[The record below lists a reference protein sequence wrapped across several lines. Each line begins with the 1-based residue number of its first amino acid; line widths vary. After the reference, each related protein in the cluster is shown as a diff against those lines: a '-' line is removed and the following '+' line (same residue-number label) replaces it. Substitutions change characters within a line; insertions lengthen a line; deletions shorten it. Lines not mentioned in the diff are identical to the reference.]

1 MIINYSASLSSS
13 DDSKAIMTTNKV
25 GRNDLCPCGSGK
37 KYKHCCEKTGAI
49 QTPKQTA
56 PAGLSPQHAMQTAM
70 AQHQSGNLSQ
80 AEALYKQVLQAA
92 PNQPDALHLLGLIAK
107 QKGDLKTA
115 NQLMRKALSFN
126 PNYVEA
132 YVNLGATLQE
142 QNNLTEASDCYRKAL
157 ALRPNYAEVHSNLG
171 VVLKAQ
177 DNLHESAECFVHALE
192 LNPNSVET
200 FANLDALL
208 KEMSEPA
215 EALVYYRKA
224 LAISPSNI
232 AAQQG
237 AYLALIRTVPEWHVP
252 MMNEQNRNQAYF
264 DALKAVI
271 KPDSNVFEIGTGSGL
286 LAMMAAKLGAKQVTT
301 CEAVPLIAETARQ
314 IIQDNKFEKTIN
326 VIAKK
331 STEIEVGKDLS
342 APVDILVSEI
352 FSSELLGEHVLP
364 SLEDAKR
371 RLLKPQGQV
380 IPAAGSIMIA
390 LFTGDDIRRNLI
402 VEDAFGFNL
411 QGFNKI
417 VSKKRMIARND
428 LNIGL
433 LSDGIEAFD
442 FDFENDNYFPAQS
455 KSLQIPVKKAGL
467 CYGLVQWMK
476 LDMTSDKKV
485 MFENHPSQ
493 TSKVSNWQQCAYL
506 FDSPIDVKAG
516 QVVVVNAAH
525 NRAVPWFY
533 LEEVTAK

>member
-1 MIINYSASLSSS
+1 MVTKI
-13 DDSKAIMTTNKV
+13 
-25 GRNDLCPCGSGK
+25 GRNDSCPCGSGK
-37 KYKHCCEKTGAI
+37 KYKQCCEQTGAKM
-49 QTPKQTA
+49 QVA
-56 PAGLSPQHAMQTAM
+56 PTGFNAQQALQTAM
-70 AQHQSGNLSQ
+70 AQHQAGNLAQ
-80 AEALYKQVLQAA
+80 AEILYKQVLQTNA
-92 PNQPDALHLLGLIAK
+92 NQPDALHLLGLIAK

-115 NQLMRKALSFN
+115 VTLIRKALNFN

-142 QNNLTEASDCYRKAL
+142 QDNLSEAADCYRKAL

-177 DNLHESAECFVHALE
+177 DNLPDAAESFVRALA
-192 LNPNSVET
+192 LNPNSAET

-208 KEMSEPA
+208 KEMAAPD
-215 EALVYYRKA
+215 EALIYYRKV
-224 LAISPSNI
+224 LEISPTNI

-237 AYLALIRTVPEWHVP
+237 AYMALSRTVPEWHVP
-252 MMNEQNRNQAYF
+252 MMNEKNRNQAYF

-271 KPDSNVFEIGTGSGL
+271 TPDSKVFEIGTGSGL

-301 CEAVPLIAETARQ
+301 CESVPLIAETAQQ
-314 IIQDNKFEKTIN
+314 IIQDNKFENTIQ

-331 STEIEVGKDLS
+331 SVDIEIGKDLP
-342 APVDILVSEI
+342 AQADILVSEI

-364 SLEDAKR
+364 SLEDAKK
-371 RLLKPQGQV
+371 RLLKPQGKV
-380 IPAAGSIMIA
+380 IPAAGSIMIG
-390 LFTGDDIRRNLI
+390 LFTGDDIYRNLQ

-417 VSKKRMIARND
+417 VSSKRMIARND

-433 LSDGIEAFD
+433 LSDGLAAFS
-442 FDFENDNYFPAQS
+442 FDFEGENYFPAQS
-455 KSLQIPVKKAGL
+455 KSLHILVKTAGR
-467 CYGLVQWMK
+467 CYGLVQWIK
-476 LDMTSDKKV
+476 LDMNGDQKV
-485 MFENHPSQ
+485 LFENHPSQ

-506 FDSPIDVKAG
+506 FDAPIEVKVG

-533 LEEVTAK
+533 LKEVLAKQLIK

>member
-1 MIINYSASLSSS
+1 
-13 DDSKAIMTTNKV
+13 MTSQKV
-25 GRNDLCPCGSGK
+25 GRNEPCPCGSGK
-37 KYKHCCEKTGAI
+37 KYKQCCEQTGA
-49 QTPKQTA
+49 A
-56 PAGLSPQHAMQTAM
+56 PAQNLATGFSPQQALQTAM
-70 AQHQSGNLSQ
+70 AQHQAGNLGQ
-80 AEALYKQVLQAA
+80 AETLYKQVLQTA
-92 PNQPDALHLLGLIAK
+92 PNQPDALHLLGLVAK

-115 NQLMRKALSFN
+115 VQLMRKALNFN

-142 QNNLTEASDCYRKAL
+142 QDNLSEAADCYRKAL

-177 DNLHESAECFVHALE
+177 NNLNESAQSFIRALA
-192 LNPNSVET
+192 LNSNSAET

-208 KEMSEPA
+208 KEMAAPD
-215 EALVYYRKA
+215 EALIYYRKV
-224 LAISPSNI
+224 LEISPTNI

-237 AYLALIRTVPEWHVP
+237 AYLALSRTVPEWHVP

-271 KPDSNVFEIGTGSGL
+271 KPDSTVFEIGTGSGL

-301 CEAVPLIAETARQ
+301 CESVPLIAETASQ
-314 IIQDNKFEKTIN
+314 IIKDNHFEKTIQ

-331 STEIEVGKDLS
+331 STEIEVGADMN
-342 APVDILVSEI
+342 AQADILVSEI

-371 RLLKPQGQV
+371 RLLKPQGKV
-380 IPAAGSIMIA
+380 IPAAGSMMIA

-402 VEDAFGFNL
+402 VEDSFGFNL

-428 LNIGL
+428 LNIEL
-433 LSDGIEAFD
+433 LSDGVEAFS
-442 FDFENDNYFPAQS
+442 FDFEGENDFPAQT
-455 KSLQIPVKKAGL
+455 KTIEIMAKTAGR

-476 LDMTSDKKV
+476 LDMNGDKKV

-506 FDSPIDVKAG
+506 FDAPIDVKAG
-516 QVVVVNAAH
+516 QIVTINAAH

-533 LEEVTAK
+533 L

>member
-1 MIINYSASLSSS
+1 MT
-13 DDSKAIMTTNKV
+13 SKI
-25 GRNDLCPCGSGK
+25 GRNDPCPCGSGK
-37 KYKHCCEKTGAI
+37 KYKQCCEATGGAA
-49 QTPKQTA
+49 QPTA
-56 PAGLSPQHAMQTAM
+56 LANSQANFNPQHALQTAM
-70 AQHQSGNLSQ
+70 AQHQAGNLQQ
-80 AEALYKQVLQAA
+80 AETLYKQVLQTA

-115 NQLMRKALSFN
+115 VQLMRKALNFN

-132 YVNLGATLQE
+132 YVNLGTTLQA
-142 QNNLTEASDCYRKAL
+142 QDNLSEAADCYRKAL

-177 DNLHESAECFVHALE
+177 EDLHESAASFVRALA
-192 LNPNSVET
+192 LNPSSVET

-208 KEMSEPA
+208 KEMAAPD
-215 EALVYYRKA
+215 EALIYYRKV
-224 LAISPSNI
+224 LEISPTNI

-237 AYLALIRTVPEWHVP
+237 AYLALSRTVPEWHVP

-271 KPDSNVFEIGTGSGL
+271 KPDSKVFEIGTGSGL

-301 CEAVPLIAETARQ
+301 CESVPLIAETARQ
-314 IIQDNKFEKTIN
+314 IIKDNQFEKTIS
-326 VIAKK
+326 VITKK
-331 STEIEVGKDLS
+331 STALEVGVDLTEK
-342 APVDILVSEI
+342 ADILVSEI

-371 RLLKPQGQV
+371 RLLKPQGKV
-380 IPAAGSIMIA
+380 IPAAGSIMVA
-390 LFTGDDIRRNLI
+390 LFTGDDIKRNLL

-417 VSKKRMIARND
+417 VSQKRMIARND
-428 LNIGL
+428 LDIEL
-433 LSDGIEAFD
+433 LSDGLAAFS
-442 FDFENDNYFPAQS
+442 FDFEGESHFPDQT
-455 KSLQIPVKKAGL
+455 KKVEIKVKTAGI
-467 CYGLVQWMK
+467 CYGLVQWMQ
-476 LDMTSDKKV
+476 LDMNGDQKV
-485 MFENHPSQ
+485 LFENHPSQ

-506 FDSPIDVKAG
+506 FDTPIEVKVG
-516 QVVVVNAAH
+516 QIVTINAAH

-533 LEEVTAK
+533 LAK

>member
-1 MIINYSASLSSS
+1 
-13 DDSKAIMTTNKV
+13 MTSQKI
-25 GRNDLCPCGSGK
+25 GRNDPCPCGSGK
-37 KYKHCCEKTGAI
+37 KYKQCCEQTGAKI
-49 QTPKQTA
+49 QAA
-56 PAGLSPQHAMQTAM
+56 PTGFNAQQVLQSAM
-70 AQHQSGNLSQ
+70 AQHQAGNLQQ
-80 AEALYKQVLQAA
+80 AETLYKQVLQTA

-115 NQLMRKALSFN
+115 VTLMRKALNFN

-142 QNNLTEASDCYRKAL
+142 QDNLAEAADCYRKAL

-177 DNLHESAECFVHALE
+177 ENLPDAAESFIRALE
-192 LNPNSVET
+192 LNPNSAET

-208 KEMSEPA
+208 KEMAAPD
-215 EALVYYRKA
+215 EALVYYRKV
-224 LAISPSNI
+224 LAISPTNI
-232 AAQQG
+232 AANQG
-237 AYLALIRTVPEWHVP
+237 AYLALSRTVPEWHVP
-252 MMNEQNRNQAYF
+252 MMNEHTRNQAYF

-271 KPDSNVFEIGTGSGL
+271 KPDSSVFEIGTGSGL

-301 CEAVPLIAETARQ
+301 CESVPLIAETAQQ
-314 IIQDNKFEKTIN
+314 IIKDNKFEKTIQ

-331 STEIEVGKDLS
+331 STDIEMGKDIS
-342 APVDILVSEI
+342 AQADILVSEI
-352 FSSELLGEHVLP
+352 FSSELLGEYVLP

-371 RLLKPQGQV
+371 RLLKPQGKV
-380 IPAAGSIMIA
+380 IPAAGSIMIG
-390 LFTGDDIRRNLI
+390 LFTGDDIKRNLI
-402 VEDAFGFNL
+402 VEDSFGFNL

-428 LNIGL
+428 LNIQL
-433 LSDGIEAFD
+433 LSDGVAAFS
-442 FDFENDNYFPAQS
+442 FDFENDHDFPAQT
-455 KSLQIPVKKAGL
+455 KSLQIKVKTAGT
-467 CYGLVQWMK
+467 CYGLVQWMQ
-476 LDMTSDKKV
+476 LDMNGDKKV

-506 FDSPIDVKAG
+506 FDAPIEVKVG
-516 QVVVVNAAH
+516 QMVTINAAH

-533 LEEVTAK
+533 L

>member
-1 MIINYSASLSSS
+1 MSKIN
-13 DDSKAIMTTNKV
+13 MTTHKV
-25 GRNDLCPCGSGK
+25 GRNDPCPCGSGK
-37 KYKHCCEKTGAI
+37 KYKHCCEQSGAPI
-49 QTPKQTA
+49 QTA
-56 PAGLSPQHAMQTAM
+56 PTGFLPQQALRTAM
-70 AQHQSGNLSQ
+70 AQHQSGNLPQ
-80 AEALYKQVLQAA
+80 AELLYKQVLQAL
-92 PNQPDALHLLGLIAK
+92 PDQPDALHLLGLISK

-115 NQLMRKALSFN
+115 AQLMRKALNFN

-142 QNNLTEASDCYRKAL
+142 QNNFTEAADCYRKAL
-157 ALRPNYAEVHSNLG
+157 SLRPNYAEVHSNLG

-177 DNLHESAECFVHALE
+177 ENLHESAQSFIRALE
-192 LNPNSVET
+192 LNPSSAET

-208 KEMSEPA
+208 KEMAAPD
-215 EALVYYRKA
+215 EALIYYRKV
-224 LAISPSNI
+224 LEISPTNI

-237 AYLALIRTVPEWHVP
+237 EYLALSRTVPEWHVP
-252 MMNEQNRNQAYF
+252 MMNEKNRNQAYF

-271 KPDSNVFEIGTGSGL
+271 KRDSNVFEIGTGSGL

-301 CEAVPLIAETARQ
+301 CEAVPLIAETAQQ
-314 IIQDNKFEKTIN
+314 IIKDNKFEKNIK

-331 STEIEVGKDLS
+331 SIDVEIDKDIPEQS
-342 APVDILVSEI
+342 DILVSEI
-352 FSSELLGEHVLP
+352 FSSELLGEYVLP

-371 RLLKPQGQV
+371 RLLKPQGKV
-380 IPAAGSIMIA
+380 IPSAGSIMIA

-402 VEDAFGFNL
+402 VEDSFGFNL
-411 QGFNKI
+411 QRFNTI

-428 LNIGL
+428 LNIEL

-442 FDFENDNYFPAQS
+442 FDFENDDHFPAE
-455 KSLQIPVKKAGL
+455 KKILKIAVKKAGL

-476 LDMTSDKKV
+476 LDMNGDQKV

-506 FDSPIDVKAG
+506 FDAPIDVKAG

-533 LEEVTAK
+533 LKEILAK

>member
-1 MIINYSASLSSS
+1 
-13 DDSKAIMTTNKV
+13 MTTNKL
-25 GRNDLCPCGSGK
+25 GRNDPCPCGSGK
-37 KYKHCCEKTGAI
+37 KVKQCCEQTG
-49 QTPKQTA
+49 TA
-56 PAGLSPQHAMQTAM
+56 ANRVAPMQSVSINFNPQHALQTAM
-70 AQHQSGNLSQ
+70 AQHQAGSLPQ
-80 AEALYKQVLQAA
+80 AEALYKQVLQTL
-92 PNQPDALHLLGLIAK
+92 PNQPDALHLLGLINK

-115 NQLMRKALSFN
+115 AQLMRKALAVN

-142 QNNLTEASDCYRKAL
+142 QNNLSDAADCYRKAI

-177 DNLHESAECFVHALE
+177 EHLHESAECFVRALE
-192 LNPNSVET
+192 LNPSSVET

-208 KEMSEPA
+208 KEIAAPDD
-215 EALVYYRKA
+215 ALVYYRKV
-224 LAISPSNI
+224 LVISPKLI

-237 AYLALIRTVPEWHVP
+237 AYLALSRTVPEWHVP

-264 DALKAVI
+264 DALKAVVTD
-271 KPDSNVFEIGTGSGL
+271 KSTVFEIGAGSGL

-301 CEAVPLIAETARQ
+301 CETVPLIAETAQQ
-314 IIQDNKFEKTIN
+314 IIKDNHFENTIN

-331 STEIEVGKDLS
+331 STDIALDQDMP
-342 APVDILVSEI
+342 AQADILVSEI

-380 IPAAGSIMIA
+380 IPAAGSIMIG
-390 LFTGDDIRRNLI
+390 LFTGDDIKRNLM
-402 VEDAFGFNL
+402 VDDTFGFNL
-411 QGFNKI
+411 QSFNTI
-417 VSKKRMIARND
+417 VSNKRMIARND
-428 LNIGL
+428 LNIEL
-433 LSDGIEAFD
+433 LSDGIEAFN
-442 FDFENDNYFPAQS
+442 FDFEGEDCFPVQS
-455 KSLQIPVKKAGL
+455 KALRIPVTKAGR

-476 LDMTSDKKV
+476 LDMNGDRKV

-506 FDSPIDVKAG
+506 FNTPIEVKVG

-525 NRAVPWFY
+525 NRAVPWFW
-533 LEEVTAK
+533 LDNVE

>member
-1 MIINYSASLSSS
+1 MSTIKI
-13 DDSKAIMTTNKV
+13 
-25 GRNDLCPCGSGK
+25 GRNDPCPCGSGK
-37 KYKHCCEKTGAI
+37 KYKQCCEQTGAAPI
-49 QTPKQTA
+49 QA
-56 PAGLSPQHAMQTAM
+56 VSNNFNPQHALQTAM
-70 AQHQSGNLSQ
+70 TQHQAGNLPA
-80 AEALYKQVLQAA
+80 AEALYKQVLQAL

-115 NQLMRKALSFN
+115 AQLMRKALAVN

-142 QNNLTEASDCYRKAL
+142 QNNLSDAADCYRKAL

-177 DNLHESAECFVHALE
+177 ENLHESAASFVRALE
-192 LNPNSVET
+192 LNPNSAET

-208 KEMSEPA
+208 KEMAAPD
-215 EALVYYRKA
+215 EALIYYRQV
-224 LAISPSNI
+224 LAISPKLI

-237 AYLALIRTVPEWHVP
+237 AYLALSRTVPEWHVP
-252 MMNEQNRNQAYF
+252 MMNEQHRNSAYY
-264 DALKAVI
+264 DALKAVVTD
-271 KPDSNVFEIGTGSGL
+271 KSTVFEIGTGSGL

-301 CEAVPLIAETARQ
+301 CESVPLIAETAQQ
-314 IIQDNKFEKTIN
+314 IIADNNYQKTIN

-331 STEIEVGKDLS
+331 STDISIGAEFEAK
-342 APVDILVSEI
+342 ADILVSEI

-364 SLEDAKR
+364 SLEDAKK

-390 LFTGDDIRRNLI
+390 LFTGDDIKRNLQ

-428 LNIGL
+428 LNIEL
-433 LSDGIEAFD
+433 LSDGIEAFN
-442 FDFENDNYFPAQS
+442 FDFEGENDFPAQS
-455 KSLQIPVKKAGL
+455 KSLQIKVKVAGR
-467 CYGLVQWMK
+467 CYGIIQWLK
-476 LDMTSDKKV
+476 LDMNGDKKV

-493 TSKVSNWQQCAYL
+493 TSKVSNWQQCGYL
-506 FDSPIDVKAG
+506 FNAPIDVKAG
-516 QVVVVNAAH
+516 QVVVINAAH
-525 NRAVPWFY
+525 NRAVPWFW
-533 LEEVTAK
+533 LDKVES